1 MKYVL
6 TKASDENFME
16 IVDYDLEQINALV
29 SAEAIIMKTNW
40 FYDDPSI
47 IKFVNKHKP
56 REFYDEVTKIPLEIM
71 IYDAYIE

>member
-6 TKASDENFME
+6 TKASDEDFRE

-40 FYDDPSI
+40 FYDDPDVI
-47 IKFVNKHKP
+47 EFINKPK
-56 REFYDEVTKIPLEIM
+56 EFCEEITKIPLEIM